1 MSLSVFNEDN
11 TVNIPFIENI
21 RNNVIICDEIHS
33 SYASENNTYGEALQV
48 ISNYLQN
55 DIQIIYMSATPLLYS
70 KNVNELK
77 NYLHIDE
84 RYADIIP
91 NNIN

>member
-1 MSLSVFNEDN
+1 
-11 TVNIPFIENI
+11 
-21 RNNVIICDEIHS
+21 
-33 SYASENNTYGEALQV
+33 
-48 ISNYLQN
+48 
-55 DIQIIYMSATPLLYS
+55 MSATPLLYS

-91 NNIN
+91 NNINWVKDSVQQSDSILTASITKDQMLQYKTDESFEEIIKNKV